1 MDFYGYFFF
10 QVALLR
16 HVILNFHFV
25 FAKKGMKLTTIT
37 PRKSVFTFWNNK
49 NLWQLAQF
57 IDTIYCNNP
66 TLVLK

>member
-1 MDFYGYFFF
+1 MVIFFF
-10 QVALLR
+10 QVVLLR

-25 FAKKGMKLTTIT
+25 FAKKGIKLTTIT